1 MKFPLPSSSMDF
13 TFSLLFLRRSTKITN
28 SIRRLITLVDAPLVV
43 LVSGGDQAP
52 SLGGQGQRS
61 FHFLQEGRAAHV
73 LMLPASMRLSQYG
86 LHSSYVQ
93 TFLSK
98 SPEYLSCIIIARI
111 QPPDSSLPGSPL
123 HHYQQMN
130 LNTTTKLNSR
140 ATLS

>member
-1 MKFPLPSSSMDF
+1 MEGHLRQPRNDTCISLQTGEIFNASVF
-13 TFSLLFLRRSTKITN
+13 TSEHD
-28 SIRRLITLVDAPLVV
+28 ITL
-43 LVSGGDQAP
+43 
-52 SLGGQGQRS
+52 
-61 FHFLQEGRAAHV
+61 
-73 LMLPASMRLSQYG
+73 
-86 LHSSYVQ
+86 
-93 TFLSK
+93 TLSK